1 MNSKVMFNDAKLNQD
16 NRKCRNFHFKRLRK
30 VLIVDTH
37 KIKVRHEVLLFFS
50 KHITLLQTVEKCI

>member
-30 VLIVDTH
+30 VLPADKYKTCSILT
-37 KIKVRHEVLLFFS
+37 KNGHETYLSVLGG
-50 KHITLLQTVEKCI
+50 